1 MQDNMNSIIKRI
13 MGFSIGP
20 VVSAALAFFITPI
33 TTWII
38 SPEELGK
45 ASMYTLALNLITMII
60 YLGLDQAFVREYY
73 AQKDKKNL
81 LWNSFII
88 PLILSIIT
96 GLSCFIF
103 YEDISLILF
112 SEIDK
117 TAIYL
122 LGFSIPATLFHRY
135 NLYIFRMEEKAKSYS
150 LMQIAKKIFELVFL
164 LFFLFFIRKDFVGV
178 ISSQLIALLSITIIT
193 VIYNKKWWF
202 FKFKVNKQLLIT
214 LLKFGLPLVPASIFS
229 WLLSSMD
236 KVALRSWSTFYEIG
250 LYTAAFKVANI
261 LNIIQIAFS
270 NFWIPTSFKWYENK
284 VPNEKFEK
292 VNKTVSSVFTF
303 LFSILVLS
311 RNLIFLLFDQKY
323 SDASILVP
331 FLLFIPIMYVLSET
345 TVRGIGF
352 ARKTWYTV
360 VITLIS
366 GGINILGNFILVPR
380 IGSLGAAISTSISYV
395 VFFWLRTLFS
405 RRLWFKFELNHFIVN
420 IILITVMSTSTV
432 LLNNSY
438 LELVFVGLI
447 YLYNHK
453 NLSFIFKAFYKFIST
468 ELIKR
473 KKQIQGG

>member
-1 MQDNMNSIIKRI
+1 

-88 PLILSIIT
+88 PLILSIIA

-261 LNIIQIAFS
+261 LNIIQVAFS
-270 NFWIPTSFKWYENK
+270 NFWIPT
-284 VPNEKFEK
+284 
-292 VNKTVSSVFTF
+292 
-303 LFSILVLS
+303 
-311 RNLIFLLFDQKY
+311 
-323 SDASILVP
+323 
-331 FLLFIPIMYVLSET
+331 
-345 TVRGIGF
+345 
-352 ARKTWYTV
+352 
-360 VITLIS
+360 
-366 GGINILGNFILVPR
+366 
-380 IGSLGAAISTSISYV
+380 
-395 VFFWLRTLFS
+395 
-405 RRLWFKFELNHFIVN
+405 
-420 IILITVMSTSTV
+420 
-432 LLNNSY
+432 
-438 LELVFVGLI
+438 
-447 YLYNHK
+447 
-453 NLSFIFKAFYKFIST
+453 
-468 ELIKR
+468 
-473 KKQIQGG
+473 